1 MILQFL
7 GAHYAPSNA
16 VLFNKQSHQPK
27 SEKAIGELMTI
38 VMKYCLCV
46 VQYKK

>member
-1 MILQFL
+1 MLRLMHF
-7 GAHYAPSNA
+7 
-16 VLFNKQSHQPK
+16 VLTNDQPK

-38 VMKYCLCV
+38 IVMKYCLCV